1 MVGKIDP
8 RYGAEVYVSE
18 AGKICIMQD
27 QGAQDDM
34 ILIFEE
40 AEVDDLIEL
49 LKDAKAEIAEER
61 RVIEENESQ

>member
-18 AGKICIMQD
+18 AGKVCIKQS
-27 QGAQDDM
+27 QGLEDDM

-40 AEVDDLIEL
+40 DEVTELIQL
-49 LKDAKAEIAEER
+49 LNEARAEIAEDR
-61 RVIEENESQ
+61 RVQHENENN